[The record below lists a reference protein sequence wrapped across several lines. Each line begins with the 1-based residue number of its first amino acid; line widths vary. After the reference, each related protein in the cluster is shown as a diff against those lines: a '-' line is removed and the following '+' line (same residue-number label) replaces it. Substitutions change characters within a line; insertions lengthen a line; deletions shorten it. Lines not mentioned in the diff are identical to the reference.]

1 MTSLKSTKNFTK
13 KLANYERFQVK
24 RVYNYINNKQRTT
37 NMKNLVYIA
46 DEPYTMDDVLFK
58 TDPETYIW
66 WAELDDFVTQQ
77 YVDNAEEWRS

>member
-1 MTSLKSTKNFTK
+1 M
-13 KLANYERFQVK
+13 RFRAH
-24 RVYNYINNKQRTT
+24 RVYNYINNNKQRTT
-37 NMKNLVYIA
+37 DMKNLVYIA

>member
-1 MTSLKSTKNFTK
+1 MMSVF
-13 KLANYERFQVK
+13 K
-24 RVYNYINNKQRTT
+24 RKGYIINIINNKQRTT
-37 NMKNLVYIA
+37 DMKNLVYIA